1 MITAEE
7 MATIFDAPVD
17 PPSAAGVDNDSSST
31 SVVNESWVL
40 PALIQFGG
48 EPVVGEDGNIYYKF
62 EVCSLLKRK
71 DLFSV
76 INNFE

>member
-7 MATIFDAPVD
+7 MATIFDAPFD
-17 PPSAAGVDNDSSST
+17 PPSSSVSDTDGSVAVTST
-31 SVVNESWVL
+31 IVSESWVL

-62 EVCSLLKRK
+62 EV
-71 DLFSV
+71 
-76 INNFE
+76 